1 MNPFLPEVGREL
13 SITGTIFSMEAGKM
27 SAPIKGEAVVAVA
40 EVTKFNEPQGQAD
53 VSAVRNQKLATLKQR
68 SEFEVQNALKE
79 KANIEDNRG
88 KFY

>member
-1 MNPFLPEVGREL
+1 
-13 SITGTIFSMEAGKM
+13 MEAGKM

-68 SEFEVQNALKE
+68 SEFRSAECT
-79 KANIEDNRG
+79 
-88 KFY
+88 